1 MAKVAIRNLWERKL
15 RTVLT
20 SLAIVL
26 GVMMVSGTYILT
38 DTIDR
43 SFDEI
48 FTESNE
54 GIDAVVSSREAV
66 ETDDSPLPPFS
77 ADVLRTCAE
86 PTASRRPRAR
96 SATPRSRSSA
106 PTASRA
112 AATALRASASRRGP
126 SASTR

>member
-15 RTVLT
+15 RTILT

-54 GIDAVVSSREAV
+54 GVDAVVTSREAV
-66 ETDDSPLPPFS
+66 ETDDGQVPPFS
-77 ADVLRTCAE
+77 TDVLRDV
-86 PTASRRPRAR
+86 RRTDGVEEAR
-96 SATPRSRSSA
+96 SEERRVGKGCRSRWA
-106 PTASRA
+106 R
-112 AATALRASASRRGP
+112 
-126 SASTR
+126 